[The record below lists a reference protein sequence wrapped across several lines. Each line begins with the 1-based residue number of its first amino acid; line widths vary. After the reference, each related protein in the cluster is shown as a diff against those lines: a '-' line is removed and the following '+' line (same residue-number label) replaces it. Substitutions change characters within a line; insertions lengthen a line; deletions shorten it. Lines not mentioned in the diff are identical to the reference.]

1 MDDVKIFGDIS
12 PINNLDLWRTHALQ
26 HTTLLRHTKKHDAL
40 GLSLREAWGI
50 VVFIA

>member
-26 HTTLLRHTKKHDAL
+26 HTTLLRHTKNTKPIVFLCGKPWAL
-40 GLSLREAWGI
+40 LF
-50 VVFIA
+50 V